1 MQSISVLKNALDKV
15 PIGITITD
23 PKRQIIYTN
32 RTDAIMH
39 GYSVRELMGK
49 DVRIFA
55 PPELWNPA
63 PIDKMVAKQTW
74 QRESLNKRK
83 DGKLFPVFLL
93 SDIVADKK
101 GQPSMIVTAC
111 ENITEKKRAEKL
123 LQESETKYRT
133 LFEASPDAIFIGKV
147 DGETLK
153 FVDFNA
159 ATLKIFNCKRKELL
173 NKTPLNVSPPGQAD
187 GSPSAEKALQYIVPA
202 LEGKPQIFE
211 WQHCCLDGTPF
222 DAEVILNRIELPDGL
237 YMQGI
242 VRDITE
248 RKQAEKVLEQ
258 TKQELTKKVE
268 SLEDFY
274 HVASGREIR
283 IEQLQQEIDAL
294 KKELEK
300 YQKS

>member
-1 MQSISVLKNALDKV
+1 
-15 PIGITITD
+15 
-23 PKRQIIYTN
+23 
-32 RTDAIMH
+32 
-39 GYSVRELMGK
+39 
-49 DVRIFA
+49 
-55 PPELWNPA
+55 
-63 PIDKMVAKQTW
+63 
-74 QRESLNKRK
+74 
-83 DGKLFPVFLL
+83 
-93 SDIVADKK
+93 
-101 GQPSMIVTAC
+101 MIVTAC
-111 ENITEKKRAEKL
+111 ENITEKKRAERL

-147 DGETLK
+147 DGQTLK

-159 ATLKIFNCKRKELL
+159 TTLKIFNCKRKELL
-173 NKTPLNVSPPGQAD
+173 GKTPLDVSPPVQED
-187 GSPSAEKALQYIVPA
+187 GSPSTEKALRYIVPA

-211 WQHCCLDGTPF
+211 WQHCLLDGTPF

-242 VRDITE
+242 VRNITE
-248 RKQAEKVLEQ
+248 RKKAEKSLEQ

-283 IEQLQQEIDAL
+283 IEQLQQEIDTL

-300 YQKS
+300 YKKS

>member
-1 MQSISVLKNALDKV
+1 MQSISVLKKALDKI
-15 PIGITITD
+15 PIGITVTD
-23 PKRQIIYTN
+23 PKRHIIYTN

-39 GYSVRELMGK
+39 GYSVEELMGK

-63 PIDKMVAKQTW
+63 PMDKMVTKQIW

-93 SDIVADKK
+93 SDIVTDKR
-101 GQPSMIVTAC
+101 GHPAMIVTAC

-147 DGETLK
+147 NGKTLK

-159 ATLKIFNCKRKELL
+159 TTLRIFNCKRRELL
-173 NKTPLNVSPPGQAD
+173 GKTPLDVSPPVQED

-202 LEGKPQIFE
+202 LEGKPQFFE
-211 WQHCCLDGTPF
+211 WQHCSLDGTPF
-222 DAEVILNRIELPDGL
+222 DAEVILHCVELTDGL

-242 VRDITE
+242 VRNIST
-248 RKQAEKVLEQ
+248 RKKAEKALAQ
-258 TKQELTKKVE
+258 TRNELKKKVE

-274 HVASGREIR
+274 HVAVGREIK
-283 IEQLQQEIDAL
+283 IEQMQQEINEL
-294 KKELEK
+294 KKELEQCK
-300 YQKS
+300 KS